1 MLKAKK
7 KIFKGFN
14 FREHGVLIG
23 FVALCV
29 IIGILTPN
37 FLSLRNMLNLMRQC
51 SIIGIIAMGMTFV
64 IISGNFDI
72 SVGAICGLSGAVT
85 MKLMTMGVPVAM
97 AIAIALIVCTMVGT
111 VNGISVAKIG
121 IPSLIATMAMITIIK
136 GSVLLVTGG
145 YPISNPVPT
154 YTVIAQSYIGFIPTP
169 IIIFLFIIVIAQ
181 FVLTKTKFG
190 SHIYAVGG
198 NQAASRFSGINVDR
212 HKILVFIISGF
223 ASGMAGII
231 LSSRVAAATIVAGE
245 GYELDAIAS
254 VVIGGTS
261 VLGGEGSAV
270 RSVLGVFLLAI
281 IGNSFNLLGIDT
293 KFQYIFRGI
302 IILLAV
308 GFDSYNKKKLL
319 EA

>member
-1 MLKAKK
+1 MSDLMKR
-7 KIFKGFN
+7 IFKGFN

-23 FVALCV
+23 FVVLCI
-29 IIGILTPN
+29 IIGFLTPN

-72 SVGAICGLSGAVT
+72 SVGAICGLSGAVV
-85 MKLMTMGVPVAM
+85 MKLMTMNVPM
-97 AIAIALIVCTMVGT
+97 ALAIVIAIAVCMTVGLI
-111 VNGISVAKIG
+111 NGISVAKIG
-121 IPSLIATMAMITIIK
+121 IPSLIATMAMVTIIK

-145 YPISNPVPT
+145 YPISNPVPA
-154 YTVIAQSYIGFIPTP
+154 YAVIAQSYLGFIPTP
-169 IIIFLFIIVIAQ
+169 IIIFLFIIIITQ

-190 SHIYAVGG
+190 SHVYAVGG
-198 NQAASRFSGINVDR
+198 SQTASRFSGINVDR
-212 HKILVFIISGF
+212 QKILVFIISGF
-223 ASGMAGII
+223 AAGLSGII

-270 RSVLGVFLLAI
+270 RTVLGVFLLAI

-308 GFDSYNKKKLL
+308 GFDSYNKKRLQDV
-319 EA
+319 